1 MISKRFE
8 EPCVRNENE
17 YTFLIINHNI
27 TPWKDTEASD
37 PAFSGLLSLSGQ
49 CPAAN
54 SKVLLAGGGRRKSI
68 LFFSCEP

>member
-54 SKVLLAGGGRRKSI
+54 SRALLAGGGRKEEHP
-68 LFFSCEP
+68 LLL